1 MRAMILETHQYIK
14 NFARAMQLM
23 PLMERSIENLKK
35 QGVLSPIRSKLQKA
49 LQKAFLKQGE
59 LFLEELEELRGFFP
73 EEEIKEAVIPP
84 WYTWAQ
90 IELLLLE
97 AQLGTL
103 LLFQMPIDA
112 AVRAAL
118 MAGGFATIA
127 ELAIKPTFDIAA
139 SPGAL
144 DYLKEYGAERVAQID
159 ATTREYIKTQV
170 SHAMEEGWSYNRTA
184 KAITDRYKEFAIGK
198 PQEHIRSRA
207 HLVAVTE
214 TGNAYVEGQMQTG
227 QWMQSLGLEVEKY
240 WQNVGDDKV
249 SDGCL
254 GNTAAGWIPLDD
266 RFPNGP
272 NDMRPLR
279 FPGCRCGLQQRVS
292 PD

>member
-1 MRAMILETHQYIK
+1 
-14 NFARAMQLM
+14 MQLV
-23 PLMERSIENLKK
+23 PLLERSIENLNK
-35 QGVLSPIRSKLQKA
+35 QKALSPIRVKLQKA
-49 LQKAFLKQGE
+49 LKKAFLRQGK

-112 AVRAAL
+112 AVRSAL
-118 MAGGFATIA
+118 MAGGFSTIA
-127 ELAIKPTFDIAA
+127 DLAIKPAFDIAA

-144 DYLKEYGAERVAQID
+144 EYLKEYGAERVAQIEL
-159 ATTREYIKTQV
+159 TTKEYIKTQV
-170 SHAMEEGWSYNRTA
+170 THAMEEGWSYNRTA

-207 HLVAVTE
+207 HLISVTE

-227 QWMQSLGLEVEKY
+227 QWMKSMGLEVEKR
-240 WQNVGDDKV
+240 WQNVGDGKV

-254 GNTAAGWIPLDD
+254 KNTAAKWIPLDQA
-266 RFPNGP
+266 FPSGH
-272 NDMRPLR
+272 MGPLR
-279 FPGCRCGLQQRVS
+279 FPGCRCGLKQRVK